1 MKQPGWQH
9 GIAAAA
15 LLAWAGDANSQS
27 VDTTM
32 ARAVIDQ
39 PLAMAVQVRGFDW
52 PASRMTP
59 ECLHVELQQG
69 ESGDTITPL
78 RMRTI
83 PSGDDGRVVVQ
94 ISSPQRVTDTV
105 LIGRL
110 RLLCG
115 ADYTREFTVLA
126 DPPTSA
132 HPVTRPP
139 PRPPLPQRTPPRE
152 AKRAPDPASATAAQR
167 NSHITRS
174 DDDALPTTGLHD
186 RPALEDAAMQRLV
199 AAVLSALPTNPVP
212 ATVATPDAPPGEPA
226 WQALQEEQRQ
236 TRAAMAA
243 LLARIERNEHHGN
256 AWRDVSLVAGGILGV
271 WAGLLLMRLVREGL
285 MPRISTPTQ
294 ATAASVAHRLRR
306 QRARMNPDDDVLAP
320 RDARDT
326 RETRDTRRDP
336 TSSTSDPG
344 TVHWMPPIAAE
355 QPTADEASPATR
367 WPDADFGHPSLDT
380 TVASTDLL
388 QELAPSVSESPVGVA
403 LVLEQRLQELPGKCP
418 WILLRL
424 LELYRQMAQP
434 WNHERVAAQLEA
446 LYNIRIVSMAAES
459 SRDAAGLEDCP
470 NILDSVLQAWSQE
483 DPAPA
488 LARLLLRTTAI
499 PALDKPVFEEILL
512 LHGIVQQRQAPW
524 RAAIDCRAD
533 TVSAHAQPLS
543 TGSPTGSGRRMELL
557 AA

>member
-9 GIAAAA
+9 GIAAA

-27 VDTTM
+27 VDTAM

-39 PLAMAVQVRGFDW
+39 PLAMSVQVRGFDW

-59 ECLHVELQQG
+59 DCLQVEIQQG

-78 RMRTI
+78 RLRTV

-126 DPPTSA
+126 DPPTS
-132 HPVTRPP
+132 PTSTTRPP
-139 PRPPLPQRTPPRE
+139 SRPTLAQFTPHRE
-152 AKRAPDPASATAAQR
+152 TARNPGPPSAAPVQISR
-167 NSHITRS
+167 NITRS
-174 DDDALPTTGLHD
+174 DDDTPPNIGLHD
-186 RPALEDAAMQRLV
+186 RGTLDDAAMQRLV
-199 AAVLSALPTNPVP
+199 AAVVSALPANP
-212 ATVATPDAPPGEPA
+212 ASVAEAPLANPPHEPG
-226 WQALQEEQRQ
+226 WQALHEEQRQ
-236 TRAAMAA
+236 TRAAVAA
-243 LLARIERNEHHGN
+243 LLARIERSEHHGN

-285 MPRISTPTQ
+285 MPRISIPTH
-294 ATAASVAHRLRR
+294 ATAASIAHRLRR
-306 QRARMNPDDDVLAP
+306 QRARMNPDDDFLAP
-320 RDARDT
+320 REARDT
-326 RETRDTRRDP
+326 RNARDTRRDP
-336 TSSTSDPG
+336 TSSTPDPG
-344 TVHWMPPIAAE
+344 TVCWMPPIAAD

-380 TVASTDLL
+380 AVASTDLL
-388 QELAPSVSESPVGVA
+388 QALAPSVSESPVGVA
-403 LVLEQRLQELPGKCP
+403 LVLEQRLQEVPGKCP

-446 LYNIRIVSMAAES
+446 LYNVRIVSMTAES
-459 SRDAAGLEDCP
+459 SRDEAGLEDCP
-470 NILDSVLQAWSQE
+470 DVLDSVLQAWSQE

-499 PALDKPVFEEILL
+499 PVLDKPVFEEILL
-512 LHGIVQQRQAPW
+512 LHGIVQQRHATW
-524 RAAIDCRAD
+524 LASIDCRAD
-533 TVSAHAQPLS
+533 TTSAHAQPLS
-543 TGSPTGSGRRMELL
+543 TGSPPGSARRMELL

>member
-9 GIAAAA
+9 GIAAAV
-15 LLAWAGDANSQS
+15 LLAWAGDASSQS
-27 VDTTM
+27 VDTAM

-39 PLAMAVQVRGFDW
+39 PLAMSVQVRGFDW

-59 ECLHVELQQG
+59 ECLQVEMQQG

-78 RMRTI
+78 RLRTV

-126 DPPTSA
+126 DPPASA
-132 HPVTRPP
+132 APVARPP
-139 PRPPLPQRTPPRE
+139 PRPLLPQHKPPRE
-152 AKRAPDPASATAAQR
+152 VTHNPAPSSAIPAQSSR
-167 NSHITRS
+167 HITRS
-174 DDDALPTTGLHD
+174 DDDAVLTAGLHD
-186 RPALEDAAMQRLV
+186 RRTLEDAALQRLV
-199 AAVLSALPTNPVP
+199 AAVLSALPASPAPVAEASP
-212 ATVATPDAPPGEPA
+212 DATPREPA

-236 TRAAMAA
+236 TRAAVAA
-243 LLARIERNEHHGN
+243 LLARIERSEHHSN

-271 WAGLLLMRLVREGL
+271 WAGLLLMRLIREGM

-294 ATAASVAHRLRR
+294 ATAASIAHRLRR
-306 QRARMNPDDDVLAP
+306 QRAQLNPDEAFLGP
-320 RDARDT
+320 RDARNM
-326 RETRDTRRDP
+326 RDTRRDP
-336 TSSTSDPG
+336 TSSTPDPG
-344 TVHWMPPIAAE
+344 TVDWMPPIAAE
-355 QPTADEASPATR
+355 QPTADATSSPTR
-367 WPDADFGHPSLDT
+367 WPDADFGRPSLDT
-380 TVASTDLL
+380 AVASADLL

-424 LELYRQMAQP
+424 LALYRQMAQP

-446 LYNIRIVSMAAES
+446 LYNIRIVSMTAEES
-459 SRDAAGLEDCP
+459 CGETGLEDHP
-470 NILDSVLQAWSQE
+470 DILDSVLQAWSQE

-488 LARLLLRTTAI
+488 LAGLLLRRTAI
-499 PALDKPVFEEILL
+499 PVLDEAVFEEILL
-512 LHGIVQQRQAPW
+512 LHGIVQQRQFTW
-524 RAAIDCRAD
+524 RSAADCRTD
-533 TVSAHAQPLS
+533 TTPSAHPKSLS
-543 TGSPTGSGRRMELL
+543 PGSTPGANSRRVELL

>member
-39 PLAMAVQVRGFDW
+39 PLAMSVQVRGFDW

-59 ECLHVELQQG
+59 ECLHVEIQQG

-78 RMRTI
+78 RLRTV

-126 DPPTSA
+126 DPPTA
-132 HPVTRPP
+132 ATPATRPP
-139 PRPPLPQRTPPRE
+139 LRPSLAQFTPQREAMQNPGPPSP
-152 AKRAPDPASATAAQR
+152 APAQSSR
-167 NSHITRS
+167 NITRS
-174 DDDALPTTGLHD
+174 DDDALPNIGLHD
-186 RPALEDAAMQRLV
+186 RGALDDAALQRLV
-199 AAVLSALPTNPVP
+199 AAVLSALPANPAP
-212 ATVATPDAPPGEPA
+212 AAEAMLANPPHEPA

-236 TRAAMAA
+236 TRTAMAA
-243 LLARIERNEHHGN
+243 LLARIERSEHHGN

-294 ATAASVAHRLRR
+294 ATAASIAHRLRR
-306 QRARMNPDDDVLAP
+306 QRARMNPDEEFLAP
-320 RDARDT
+320 RDVRNARDAQ
-326 RETRDTRRDP
+326 DTRRSP
-336 TSSTSDPG
+336 TASTPDLG
-344 TVHWMPPIAAE
+344 TVHWMPPIE
-355 QPTADEASPATR
+355 PTADGASSATR

-380 TVASTDLL
+380 AVASTDLL
-388 QELAPSVSESPVGVA
+388 QDLAPSVSESPVGVA

-446 LYNIRIVSMAAES
+446 LYNVRIVSMTAES
-459 SRDAAGLEDCP
+459 SCDEAGLEDCP
-470 NILDSVLQAWSQE
+470 DILDRVLQAWSQE
-483 DPAPA
+483 DPAPP

-499 PALDKPVFEEILL
+499 PVLDKPVFEEILL
-512 LHGIVQQRQAPW
+512 LHGIVQQRHATW
-524 RAAIDCRAD
+524 LASIDCRAD
-533 TVSAHAQPLS
+533 TTSAHAQPLS
-543 TGSPTGSGRRMELL
+543 TGSPPGSARRMELL

>member
-27 VDTTM
+27 VDTAM

-39 PLAMAVQVRGFDW
+39 PLAMSVQVRGFDW

-59 ECLHVELQQG
+59 ECLHVEIQQG

-78 RMRTI
+78 RLRTV

-126 DPPTSA
+126 DPPSSA
-132 HPVTRPP
+132 TPAN
-139 PRPPLPQRTPPRE
+139 RPPLRPSLAQFTPQRETMRN
-152 AKRAPDPASATAAQR
+152 PDPSSGAPAQR
-167 NSHITRS
+167 SRNITRS
-174 DDDALPTTGLHD
+174 DDDALPTTG
-186 RPALEDAAMQRLV
+186 RPDHQAFDDAALQRLV
-199 AAVLSALPTNPVP
+199 AAVLSALPVNPVP
-212 ATVATPDAPPGEPA
+212 VTEATPDDPTRDPA

-243 LLARIERNEHHGN
+243 LLARIEQNEHHGN
-256 AWRDVSLVAGGILGV
+256 PWRDVSLVAGGILGV

-294 ATAASVAHRLRR
+294 ATAASIAHRLRR
-306 QRARMNPDDDVLAP
+306 QRARMNLDNELLTPRHA
-320 RDARDT
+320 RDAQ
-326 RETRDTRRDP
+326 DTRRDP
-336 TSSTSDPG
+336 TSSTPDPG
-344 TVHWMPPIAAE
+344 TVQWMPNIATD

-459 SRDAAGLEDCP
+459 SRDEAGLEDRP
-470 NILDSVLQAWSQE
+470 DVLDSVLQAWSQE

-499 PALDKPVFEEILL
+499 PVLDKTVFEEILL
-512 LHGIVQQRQAPW
+512 LHGIVQQRQSPW
-524 RAAIDCRAD
+524 LAAIDCRAD
-533 TVSAHAQPLS
+533 TASAHAQPLS

>member
-9 GIAAAA
+9 GIAVAA
-15 LLAWAGDANSQS
+15 LLAWAGDASSQS

-39 PLAMAVQVRGFDW
+39 PLAMSVQVRGFDW

-59 ECLHVELQQG
+59 ECLHVEIQQG

-78 RMRTI
+78 RLRTV

-132 HPVTRPP
+132 TPAN
-139 PRPPLPQRTPPRE
+139 RPPLRPSLAQFTPQRETMRN
-152 AKRAPDPASATAAQR
+152 PDPSSGAPAQR
-167 NSHITRS
+167 SRNITRS
-174 DDDALPTTGLHD
+174 DDDALPTTG
-186 RPALEDAAMQRLV
+186 RPDHQAFDDAALQRLV
-199 AAVLSALPTNPVP
+199 AAVLSALPVNPVP
-212 ATVATPDAPPGEPA
+212 VTEATPDDPARDPA

-243 LLARIERNEHHGN
+243 LLARIERSEHHGN
-256 AWRDVSLVAGGILGV
+256 PWRDVSLVAGGILGV

-294 ATAASVAHRLRR
+294 ATAASIAHRLRR
-306 QRARMNPDDDVLAP
+306 QRARMNLDNELLTPRHA
-320 RDARDT
+320 RDAQ
-326 RETRDTRRDP
+326 DTRRDP

-344 TVHWMPPIAAE
+344 TVQWMPNIATD

-459 SRDAAGLEDCP
+459 SRDEAGLEDCP
-470 NILDSVLQAWSQE
+470 DVLDSVLQAWSQE

-499 PALDKPVFEEILL
+499 PVLDKPVFEEILL
-512 LHGIVQQRQAPW
+512 LHGIVQQRQSPW
-524 RAAIDCRAD
+524 LAAIDCRAD
-533 TVSAHAQPLS
+533 TASAHAQPLS

>member
-15 LLAWAGDANSQS
+15 LLAWAGDASSQS

-39 PLAMAVQVRGFDW
+39 PLAMSVQVRGFDW

-59 ECLHVELQQG
+59 ECLHVEIQQG

-78 RMRTI
+78 RLRTV

-132 HPVTRPP
+132 TPATRLPL
-139 PRPPLPQRTPPRE
+139 RPSLAQFTPQRE
-152 AKRAPDPASATAAQR
+152 AMRNPDPSSGAPAQR
-167 NSHITRS
+167 SRNITRS
-174 DDDALPTTGLHD
+174 DDDALPTTG
-186 RPALEDAAMQRLV
+186 RPDHQAFDDAALQRLV
-199 AAVLSALPTNPVP
+199 AAVLSALPANPVP
-212 ATVATPDAPPGEPA
+212 VAEATPDDPARDPA

-294 ATAASVAHRLRR
+294 ATAASIAHRLRR
-306 QRARMNPDDDVLAP
+306 QRARMNLDNELLTPRHA
-320 RDARDT
+320 RDAQ
-326 RETRDTRRDP
+326 DTRRDP
-336 TSSTSDPG
+336 TSSTPDPG
-344 TVHWMPPIAAE
+344 TVQWMPHIAAD

-459 SRDAAGLEDCP
+459 SRDEAGLEDCP
-470 NILDSVLQAWSQE
+470 AVLDSVLEAWSQE

-499 PALDKPVFEEILL
+499 PVLDKPVFEEILL
-512 LHGIVQQRQAPW
+512 LHGIVQQRQSPW
-524 RAAIDCRAD
+524 LAAIDCRAD
-533 TVSAHAQPLS
+533 TASAHAQPLS

>member
-15 LLAWAGDANSQS
+15 LLAWAGDASSQS

-39 PLAMAVQVRGFDW
+39 PLAMSVQVRGFDW

-59 ECLHVELQQG
+59 ECLHVEIQQG

-78 RMRTI
+78 RLRTV

-110 RLLCG
+110 RLLCS

-132 HPVTRPP
+132 TPAN
-139 PRPPLPQRTPPRE
+139 RPPLRPSLAQFTPQRETMRN
-152 AKRAPDPASATAAQR
+152 PDPSSGAPAQR
-167 NSHITRS
+167 SRNITRS
-174 DDDALPTTGLHD
+174 DDDALPTTG
-186 RPALEDAAMQRLV
+186 RPDHQAFDDAALQRLV
-199 AAVLSALPTNPVP
+199 AAVLLALPANPVP
-212 ATVATPDAPPGEPA
+212 VAEATPDDPARDPA

-243 LLARIERNEHHGN
+243 LLARIEHNEHHGN

-294 ATAASVAHRLRR
+294 ATAASIAHRLRR
-306 QRARMNPDDDVLAP
+306 QRARMNPDEEFLAP
-320 RDARDT
+320 RDA
-326 RETRDTRRDP
+326 RDTRRDP
-336 TSSTSDPG
+336 TSSTPDPG
-344 TVHWMPPIAAE
+344 TVQWMPHIATD
-355 QPTADEASPATR
+355 QPTADEPSPATR

-380 TVASTDLL
+380 TVASIDLL

-459 SRDAAGLEDCP
+459 SRDEAGLEDRP
-470 NILDSVLQAWSQE
+470 DVLDSVLQAWSQE

-512 LHGIVQQRQAPW
+512 LHGIVQQRQSPW
-524 RAAIDCRAD
+524 LAAIDCRAD
-533 TVSAHAQPLS
+533 TASAHAQPLS